1 VIAQTKAE
9 LLKLRSTRT
18 TIGIVLGMIAII
30 ILFSLLSGLLT
41 KTRDLT
47 GVEDQRGL
55 LSVGSLAGVFSALA
69 GIMLITSEYRHGTI
83 RPTFLFT
90 PRRSRV
96 LIAKLV
102 AGLLSGLVFG
112 LVGEGVGFGI
122 GYVCLSARGVPFALS
137 AGELGLLLFGTF
149 ASVALWG
156 ALGVGLGAIV
166 RSQVGGIIGLLVWG
180 FVIENLLFGFV
191 PSVGRFGPVHA
202 GNAFIGLTDNHLL
215 SAAGGGAILV
225 VWTVALAVAGAAIAA
240 RRDVN

>member
-1 VIAQTKAE
+1 MIAQTRAE

-18 TIGIVLGMIAII
+18 TIGIVLGMIAVV

-55 LSVGSLAGVFSALA
+55 LSLGSLAGVFSALA

-96 LIAKLV
+96 LSAKLV

-112 LVGEGVGFGI
+112 LLGEGVGFAI
-122 GYVCLSARGVPFALS
+122 GYICLSARGISFALDGGQL
-137 AGELGLLLFGTF
+137 ALLLFGTL

-156 ALGVGLGAIV
+156 AIGVGLGAIV

-191 PSVGRFGPVHA
+191 PSIGRFGPVHA
-202 GNAFIGLTDNHLL
+202 GDGFIGLTDDHLL
-215 SAAGGGAILV
+215 SPAGGGAVLV
-225 VWTVALAVAGAAIAA
+225 VWTAVLALAGAAIAA